1 MQRLP
6 HQHHKNH
13 KPSGVSFRCQH
24 PRMAL
29 DICGGS
35 GDPAGLPA
43 ACSLPFAY
51 ISSFSIIF
59 SLSPLTPSY
68 FLFLFPL
75 LSTFMST
82 FLVGCQMLS
91 DSGGSL
97 GFLVPLFPVAFPIHV
112 PFLASYRICFSL
124 PLSLSRSLS
133 RSPPLPAGLPP
144 CRTTW
149 QRPARVR
156 GLSLVFPF
164 HSPLPFARPFALLP
178 FPALPVPIP
187 RIS

>member
-13 KPSGVSFRCQH
+13 KPSGVSLRCQH

-35 GDPAGLPA
+35 GDPAGNPAGLPA
-43 ACSLPFAY
+43 ACSLQFAY

-75 LSTFMST
+75 PSIFMST
-82 FLVGCQMLS
+82 VCIVGRQMLS

-97 GFLVPLFPVAFPIHV
+97 GVLVLLVSRLFHYPFSLSCFL
-112 PFLASYRICFSL
+112 SL
-124 PLSLSRSLS
+124 PLPLSRSLS
-133 RSPPLPAGLPP
+133 HYPPHPAGWPPFLPHP
-144 CRTTW
+144 ISTACTCTW
-149 QRPARVR
+149 
-156 GLSLVFPF
+156 FP
-164 HSPLPFARPFALLP
+164 SGSMGA
-178 FPALPVPIP
+178 
-187 RIS
+187 SN

>member
-13 KPSGVSFRCQH
+13 KPSGVSLRCQH

-35 GDPAGLPA
+35 GDPAGNPAGLPA

-82 FLVGCQMLS
+82 FSLVARGYLIRAALS
-91 DSGGSL
+91 VSL
-97 GFLVPLFPVAFPIHV
+97 SRCFQSLSLYTFLFLLPVAFAFRCHFLFPVPCPV
-112 PFLASYRICFSL
+112 PL
-124 PLSLSRSLS
+124 RSLLA
-133 RSPPLPAGLPP
+133 RLLAVQHGNGLHVYVGCP
-144 CRTTW
+144 
-149 QRPARVR
+149 
-156 GLSLVFPF
+156 
-164 HSPLPFARPFALLP
+164 
-178 FPALPVPIP
+178 
-187 RIS
+187 